1 VFWRN
6 PGYSQPMTSIVLN
19 TRDRLIATAARLFRR
34 NGYHATGLAELLVA
48 AQVPKGSLY
57 HHFPAGKSDLAMA
70 AADWTAAQF
79 IRIMDD
85 AFTPAMDFTQGATTL
100 CFKLAKLFDLLE
112 AADACPISALLFDGP
127 EGEPFRTHADATF
140 RRLTGHL
147 AAHGVRLGLGTQA
160 AADQGE
166 LLVMAIQGAWTIARA
181 RRSSDLLRALPAR
194 LFRG

>member
-1 VFWRN
+1 M
-6 PGYSQPMTSIVLN
+6 QPMNLPDLP
-19 TRDRLIATAARLFRR
+19 TRERLITTAARLFRR
-34 NGYHATGLAELLVA
+34 NGYHATGLAELLTA

-79 IRIMDD
+79 MRIMDD
-85 AFTPAMDFTQGATTL
+85 AFVPAPDFQQGATTL
-100 CFKLAKLFDLLE
+100 CHKLAKLFDLLE

-127 EGEPFRTHADATF
+127 EGEPFRTHADVTF

-147 AAHGVRLGLGTQA
+147 AAHGARLGLGPQA
-160 AADQGE
+160 AADQAE

-194 LFRG
+194 LFLR

>member
-1 VFWRN
+1 MN
-6 PGYSQPMTSIVLN
+6 SPLPT
-19 TRDRLIATAARLFRR
+19 TRDRLIATAAHLFRR
-34 NGYHATGLAELLVA
+34 NGYHATGLSELLSA

-57 HHFPAGKSDLAMA
+57 HHFPDGKSDLAIA

-79 IRIMDD
+79 IRVMDD
-85 AFTPAMDFTQGATTL
+85 AFTPAPDFRQGATTL

-140 RRLTGHL
+140 NRLTRHL
-147 AAHGVRLGLGTQA
+147 AAHGTRLGLPVQTATDQA
-160 AADQGE
+160 E
-166 LLVMAIQGAWTIARA
+166 LLVVAIQGAWTIARA

-194 LFRG
+194 LFP

>member
-1 VFWRN
+1 
-6 PGYSQPMTSIVLN
+6 MTLAEMT

-48 AQVPKGSLY
+48 ANTPKGSLY

-85 AFTPAMDFTQGATTL
+85 AFTTAPDFSHGATTL
-100 CFKLAKLFDLLE
+100 CFKLAKLFDQLD

-127 EGEPFRTHADATF
+127 DGEPFRTHADMTF

-147 AAHGVRLGLGTQA
+147 ADHGMRLGMAPQVALE
-160 AADQGE
+160 QGE

-181 RRSSDLLRALPAR
+181 RRASDLLRTLPAR
-194 LFRG
+194 LFAR

>member
-1 VFWRN
+1 MH
-6 PGYSQPMTSIVLN
+6 PGYIPQMTVTEMT

-34 NGYHATGLAELLVA
+34 NGYHATGLAELLTA

-85 AFTPAMDFTQGATTL
+85 AFTPAPDFPQGATTL

-147 AAHGVRLGLGTQA
+147 VDHGTRLGLAPDTA
-160 AADQGE
+160 LEQGE

-181 RRSSDLLRALPAR
+181 RRSSDLLRTLPAR
-194 LFRG
+194 LFMG